1 MSFSTPDLSDANPE
15 VKALSPILKNLG
27 GKKAFWGKIE
37 TLQCPDD
44 NSFVKELF
52 NSEGEGKVLVVDANG
67 ISSVALLGDM
77 IAEAGVKN
85 DWSGIVIN
93 GYVRDI
99 DVLSK
104 LDIGVQAL
112 GTMPVRSEK
121 KNQGQVGIDV
131 SFGGLTFCSGDY
143 VYADNNGLL
152 LSKKELILSL
162 IDLRASVISR
172 LAAFHA
178 GKTPP
183 IKPTNKAKVNPC

>member
-1 MSFSTPDLSDANPE
+1 MSFSTPDLSDENPE

-27 GKKAFWGKIE
+27 GKKIFWGKIE

-44 NSFVKELF
+44 NSYVKELL

-131 SFGGLTFCSGDY
+131 SFGGLTFSSGDY

-152 LSKKELILSL
+152 LSKKERILS
-162 IDLRASVISR
+162 
-172 LAAFHA
+172 
-178 GKTPP
+178 
-183 IKPTNKAKVNPC
+183 

>member
-1 MSFSTPDLSDANPE
+1 MSFSTPDLSDENPE

-27 GKKAFWGKIE
+27 GKKVFWGKIE

-44 NSFVKELF
+44 NSYIKELL
-52 NSEGEGKVLVVDANG
+52 NSEGAGKGLVVDASG

-85 DWSGIVIN
+85 NWSGIVIN

-99 DVLSK
+99 DVLGK
-104 LDIGVQAL
+104 LNLGIQAL

-131 SFGGLTFCSGDY
+131 SFGGLTFSSGDY

-152 LSKKELILSL
+152 LSKKELILS
-162 IDLRASVISR
+162 
-172 LAAFHA
+172 
-178 GKTPP
+178 
-183 IKPTNKAKVNPC
+183 

>member
-1 MSFSTPDLSDANPE
+1 MPFSTPDLSDANLE
-15 VKALSPILKNLG
+15 VKALPPILKNLG

-85 DWSGIVIN
+85 GWSGIVIN

-152 LSKKELILSL
+152 LSKKELILS
-162 IDLRASVISR
+162 
-172 LAAFHA
+172 
-178 GKTPP
+178 
-183 IKPTNKAKVNPC
+183 

>member
-1 MSFSTPDLSDANPE
+1 MSFSTPDLSDENPE

-27 GKKAFWGKIE
+27 GKKVFWGKIE

-44 NSFVKELF
+44 NSYIKELL
-52 NSEGEGKVLVVDANG
+52 NSEGAGKVLVVDASG

-85 DWSGIVIN
+85 NWSGIVIN

-99 DVLSK
+99 DVLGK
-104 LDIGVQAL
+104 LNLGIQAL
-112 GTMPVRSEK
+112 GAMPVRSEK
-121 KNQGQVGIDV
+121 KNQGQVGIDI

-152 LSKKELILSL
+152 LSKKELILY
-162 IDLRASVISR
+162 
-172 LAAFHA
+172 
-178 GKTPP
+178 
-183 IKPTNKAKVNPC
+183 

>member
-1 MSFSTPDLSDANPE
+1 MSFSTPDLSDENPA

-27 GKKAFWGKIE
+27 GKKVFWGKIE

-44 NSFVKELF
+44 NSYIKELL
-52 NSEGEGKVLVVDANG
+52 NSEGSGKVLVVDASG
-67 ISSVALLGDM
+67 ISSDALLGDM

-85 DWSGIVIN
+85 NWSGIVIN

-99 DVLSK
+99 DVLGK
-104 LDIGVQAL
+104 LNLGIQAL
-112 GTMPVRSEK
+112 GAMPVRSEK

-152 LSKKELILSL
+152 LSKKELILS
-162 IDLRASVISR
+162 
-172 LAAFHA
+172 
-178 GKTPP
+178 
-183 IKPTNKAKVNPC
+183 